1 LTIISFAGGER
12 ATAPLPARSRGGN
25 DRLYRR
31 ARRHSRWVRFLR
43 ACLLLAIPAVLAAV
57 AVQNYL
63 PGIEGLR
70 LPGEIGNMV
79 IKGTKITM
87 QQPRMNGFTSDS
99 RAYEFTADTAAQ
111 DITKPDLVELQQI
124 RAKVEMADK
133 SLVHMWADNGLYNM
147 KADMLNLQ
155 DNIHLV
161 SSTGYEAR
169 LSQALVDMGKGTVVS
184 DEPVWVKLLNGEL
197 NSKGLQI
204 TEQGEVLR
212 FTDVTMILQSG
223 DQDSP
228 KDTVARQQ

>member
-1 LTIISFAGGER
+1 LTIISFADAER
-12 ATAPLPARSRGGN
+12 ATPPLPARSRGGS

-31 ARRHSRWVRFLR
+31 AKRHSRWVRFLR
-43 ACLLLAIPAVLAAV
+43 ACLLLAIPAVLVAV
-57 AVQNYL
+57 AIQNYL
-63 PGIEGLR
+63 PPIDGLR

-87 QQPRMNGFTSDS
+87 QQPRLNGFTSDS
-99 RAYEFTADTAAQ
+99 RAYEFTANTAAQ

-133 SLVHMWADNGLYNM
+133 SLVHMWADTGLYNM

-197 NSKGLQI
+197 NSKGLVI
-204 TEQGEVLR
+204 ADQGEVLR

-223 DQDSP
+223 DQDTA
-228 KDTVARQQ
+228 KDTAAR

>member
-1 LTIISFAGGER
+1 MTIISFAGAER
-12 ATAPLPARSRGGN
+12 AAVLPARSRAGG

-31 ARRHSRWVRFLR
+31 ALRHSRWVRFLR

-63 PGIEGLR
+63 PSIEGLR

-87 QQPRMNGFTSDS
+87 QQPRLTGFTADS
-99 RAYEFTADTAAQ
+99 RAYEFTANTAAQ

-133 SLVHMWADNGLYNM
+133 SLVHMWADNGLYNT
-147 KADMLNLQ
+147 KNDMLNLEN
-155 DNIHLV
+155 NIHLV

-169 LSQALVDMGKGTVVS
+169 LSEAVVDMGKGTVVS
-184 DEPVWVKLLNGEL
+184 DQPVWVKLLDGEL
-197 NSKGLQI
+197 NAKGLVI
-204 TEQGEVLR
+204 ADQGEVLR
-212 FTDVTMILQSG
+212 FNDVTMILQSG
-223 DQDSP
+223 EQDTA
-228 KDTVARQQ
+228 TVTRQP

>member
-1 LTIISFAGGER
+1 LTIISFAGAER
-12 ATAPLPARSRGGN
+12 AAALPARPRAGG

-31 ARRHSRWVRFLR
+31 ALRHSRWVRFLR

-63 PGIEGLR
+63 PSIEGLR

-87 QQPRMNGFTSDS
+87 QQPRLTGFTADS
-99 RAYEFTADTAAQ
+99 RAYEFTANTAAQ

-133 SLVHMWADNGLYNM
+133 SLVHMWADNGLYNT
-147 KADMLNLQ
+147 KNDMLNLEN
-155 DNIHLV
+155 NIHLV

-169 LSQALVDMGKGTVVS
+169 LSEAVVDMGKGTVVS
-184 DEPVWVKLLNGEL
+184 DQPVWVKLLDGEL
-197 NSKGLQI
+197 NAKGLVI
-204 TEQGEVLR
+204 ADQGEVLR
-212 FTDVTMILQSG
+212 FNDVTMILQSG
-223 DQDSP
+223 EQDTA
-228 KDTVARQQ
+228 TVTRQP